1 MHGDG
6 AVIAATTHSEGT
18 EIVLFAIDVAAE
30 IMENK
35 DNNPAI
41 RLQAAQTILNNASK
55 FNAWLQQGESHA
67 RSESSK
73 DPLDVY

>member
-30 IMENK
+30 
-35 DNNPAI
+35 
-41 RLQAAQTILNNASK
+41 RLPGI
-55 FNAWLQQGESHA
+55 
-67 RSESSK
+67 
-73 DPLDVY
+73 D